1 MGLKEKKKPHK
12 EKNKRKRGKKY
23 KYDPEKEASNKI
35 IKLNPFEAFS
45 QKKFQKKNNN
55 SFSQLISEYQS
66 KNVVNSFKDKRIAE
80 NSNLSYDEKMKLRY
94 KAQQLLK
101 KTKKSKFAFDN
112 ENSDENSEEEIK
124 LTHKGKEIND
134 LSDNDDL
141 SDNNDEDEYYEK
153 MNEYIENLDS
163 NKKLTKQEKFK
174 AIIMKSKKLKEEKHR
189 IKEDNL
195 NKIDFLNDNFEE
207 INSLLKKRK
216 RTFNRLND
224 DYDKIASNYIYSE
237 RIHPTER
244 IKSKEEIEQEKEKKM
259 KKMEME
265 RLKEEVDEEESF
277 DEEKNENDLN
287 EKHLTKKERIE
298 KLIQERLGKMQKKK
312 DREKNMIN
320 NKGIKLK
327 EEDDDDLSDLN
338 ELDQEGDND
347 EEDNENEE
355 YEESEGEE
363 NNENEG
369 EEDED
374 GSEIN
379 EENEEEEEEEQKE
392 ENENEYENEEE
403 EDE

>member
-1 MGLKEKKKPHK
+1 
-12 EKNKRKRGKKY
+12 
-23 KYDPEKEASNKI
+23 
-35 IKLNPFEAFS
+35 
-45 QKKFQKKNNN
+45 
-55 SFSQLISEYQS
+55 
-66 KNVVNSFKDKRIAE
+66 
-80 NSNLSYDEKMKLRY
+80 MKLRY